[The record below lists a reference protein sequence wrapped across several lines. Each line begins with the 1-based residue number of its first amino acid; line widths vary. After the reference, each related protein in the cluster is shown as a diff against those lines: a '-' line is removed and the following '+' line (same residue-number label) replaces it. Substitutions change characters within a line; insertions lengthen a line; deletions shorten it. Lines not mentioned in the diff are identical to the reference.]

1 MIEVAII
8 YKRML
13 GHPDRFATTLA
24 TVHAIRNGKTACG
37 REIGT
42 EINGWFIEE
51 VVTEFNA
58 VSCKTC
64 HRTLDSEDKKRL
76 LESLKLQENS
86 DYDNQI
92 D

>member
-8 YKRML
+8 YKKL
-13 GHPDRFATTLA
+13 PGHHDRFVTPLA
-24 TVHAIRNGKTACG
+24 TVHAIRDSKTACG

-51 VVTEFNA
+51 VVAEFNA

-64 HRTLDSEDKKRL
+64 RRTLDSEDKKRL
-76 LESLKLQENS
+76 LGSLKLQERS
-86 DYDNQI
+86 DYDNQT